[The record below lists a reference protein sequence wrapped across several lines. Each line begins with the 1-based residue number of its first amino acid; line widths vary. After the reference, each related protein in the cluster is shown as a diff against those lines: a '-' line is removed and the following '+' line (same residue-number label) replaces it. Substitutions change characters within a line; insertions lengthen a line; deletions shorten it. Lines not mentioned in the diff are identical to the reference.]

1 MCPGSKE
8 EIQIQTYFEQDNLLV
23 MYFIKNKSKSVM
35 GEYGKAIRD
44 VMRNP
49 HPHISYANSTNDG
62 QANSR
67 IMFGVK
73 SGRAK
78 GVNHQTRLF

>member
-1 MCPGSKE
+1 MA
-8 EIQIQTYFEQDNLLV
+8 
-23 MYFIKNKSKSVM
+23 
-35 GEYGKAIRD
+35 EYGKAIRD

-49 HPHISYANSTNDG
+49 HPHISYVDTSNDG
-62 QANSR
+62 QATSR

-78 GVNHQTRLF
+78 GVNHQTRLFQVIDLCEAQGINVNKGYQHTFSNGVTCYAVHA

>member
-1 MCPGSKE
+1 
-8 EIQIQTYFEQDNLLV
+8 
-23 MYFIKNKSKSVM
+23 M